1 MTQDFAFERCSDP
14 LYRSV
19 PLPYDTRI
27 AVLGIPTTF
36 RSNARPVVD
45 LVDEAL
51 GHWRG
56 SESHAGPESQGE
68 VTIRFI
74 VHDVPHEGDGRST
87 IQYRMPDAHRLLLT
101 TRGAVGIADVDRRD
115 AVLYVAPALVHDREH
130 FRYGF
135 MESLTLFIISF
146 LDRLPLHAAAVA
158 RDGAALLL
166 AGRAGVGKS
175 TLAYAALRA
184 GVPVMAEDVVWASLQ
199 PDLRVWGLTKTV
211 HLPRD
216 ADQFFPEL
224 TDAAGTIVASGEEKT
239 VVEVPRD
246 AQPDLPVADN
256 ARVCLLERSNGTSC
270 TLQRASPGEVMK
282 FFAGNLETG
291 FDMFEPA
298 IRLQVEQRLAVT
310 GGWQLRLGTDLSQ
323 AVRLLEEALNVM
335 VAG

>member
-1 MTQDFAFERCSDP
+1 MTQDFPFERCSDP

-19 PLPYDTRI
+19 PLPYATRI

-36 RSNARPVVD
+36 RSNARPVID
-45 LVDEAL
+45 LIDEAL
-51 GHWRG
+51 GQWRG
-56 SESHAGPESQGE
+56 SECYVGPESQDE
-68 VTIRFI
+68 VTIRLI
-74 VHDVPHEGDGRST
+74 VQDVPYEDAGRSA
-87 IQYRMPDAHRLLLT
+87 IIYRMPDAHRLLLT
-101 TRGAVGIADVDRRD
+101 ARGAVGISDADRRD

-184 GVPVMAEDVVWASLQ
+184 GMPVMAEDIVWVSLQ
-199 PDLRVWGLTKTV
+199 PHLRVWGLTTTV

-224 TDAAGTIVASGEEKT
+224 MDAAGTIVASGEEKT
-239 VVEVPRD
+239 VMEVPPD
-246 AQPDLPVADN
+246 ARPDRPVADS
-256 ARVCLLERSNGTSC
+256 ARVCLLERNSGPGC
-270 TLQRASPGEVMK
+270 VLQRASPEEVK
-282 FFAGNLETG
+282 QFFAGNLETG
-291 FDMFEPA
+291 FDMFDPA
-298 IRLQVEQRLAVT
+298 LRSRVEHQVAAP
-310 GGWQLRLGTDLSQ
+310 GGWKLGLGTDLSQ
-323 AVRLLEEALNVM
+323 AVRLLEEALNAM
-335 VAG
+335 AAG